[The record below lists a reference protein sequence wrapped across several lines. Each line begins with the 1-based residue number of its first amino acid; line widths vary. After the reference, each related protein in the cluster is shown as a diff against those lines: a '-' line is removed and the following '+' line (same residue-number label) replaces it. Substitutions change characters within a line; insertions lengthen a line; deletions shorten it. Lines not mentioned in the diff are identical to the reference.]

1 MNRRMPARRLHPAL
15 PDVRSS
21 RHARLAAALLCAAV
35 GALAIS
41 PAAAAAP
48 FKWRDASGRV
58 VYSDLPPPPGARVTL
73 LAAPAGAAA
82 GVSSTTPV
90 ATQDAAPTARDAAPA
105 SQRTAPASWVERE
118 KASRQKAMERAEAE
132 RAQVEQQRQAAER
145 ERLCEEA
152 RTGLRTLESGVRL
165 NLVNER
171 GERIVVD
178 DAERARRTETMRRAV
193 ADHCG
198 ERG

>member
-1 MNRRMPARRLHPAL
+1 M
-15 PDVRSS
+15 
-21 RHARLAAALLCAAV
+21 
-35 GALAIS
+35 
-41 PAAAAAP
+41 
-48 FKWRDASGRV
+48 
-58 VYSDLPPPPGARVTL
+58 
-73 LAAPAGAAA
+73 
-82 GVSSTTPV
+82 
-90 ATQDAAPTARDAAPA
+90 
-105 SQRTAPASWVERE
+105 
-118 KASRQKAMERAEAE
+118 
-132 RAQVEQQRQAAER
+132 QRQAAER
-145 ERLCEEA
+145 DRLCEEA